1 LAQNPES
8 NRIVN
13 ASVAPA
19 RRTPA
24 TSSSMNRRAPR
35 WVFADPAALA
45 LALAFGVAATAVG
58 HAHFRRVDI
67 TD

>member
-1 LAQNPES
+1 
-8 NRIVN
+8 
-13 ASVAPA
+13 
-19 RRTPA
+19 
-24 TSSSMNRRAPR
+24 MNRRAPR